1 MYAHCFLRFT
11 KGGAFS
17 RNHHIVTYYKRN
29 MYAYQLGV
37 HHLATDKSYMYV
49 WNETIGSRG
58 SQEIASSLAAR
69 VRSQANDKKYLIA

>member
-1 MYAHCFLRFT
+1 M
-11 KGGAFS
+11 
-17 RNHHIVTYYKRN
+17 HIVSFDLQKAVPFPTITTSVTYYKRN

-58 SQEIASSLAAR
+58 SQEIASSLAVR
-69 VRSQANDKKYLIA
+69 VRSQANDKKHLIA